1 MIQTDHQIHSK
12 GMKDLKTILEK
23 LPTCLFMVLVMVMIM
38 YPLHLHVKDNASA
51 ISDTQDDELIT
62 IVEEEGEAHALAEME
77 PEEPAIVV
85 ETQKEEDLS
94 VKDTVEDTLKEKE
107 SSQEKENELTVT
119 TAQAANQEVEILKTK
134 EAKEENDSNENEEP
148 LPAKINPE
156 ANEKRKETKTVSIDI
171 EPVSQV
177 NVNVTFNQYVLDIID
192 TYAIGEGKYPYLL
205 NNDYANYN
213 GVTQT
218 LTYQGKE
225 LLKAHPSGNR
235 ASHCVGIT
243 FEVFFRAMQQRNRDL
258 GIPGD
263 DFNGMSYE
271 DLFDFIMN
279 WFAASGPKRNSNIA
293 IAVEKYGIGKRLYDL
308 EDVKPGDFIDLN
320 RQNGTG
326 HTVVFINWIR
336 EQNRIIGLRYW
347 SSQPSTGGISYNKEY
362 LKAINHMY
370 MVRIL
375 PVPGQSF

>member
-1 MIQTDHQIHSK
+1 
-12 GMKDLKTILEK
+12 MKNFLEK
-23 LPTCLFMVLVMVMIM
+23 ASLPAFLFMVLVMAIGM
-38 YPLHLHVKDNASA
+38 YSFYAKDNAGA
-51 ISDTQDDELIT
+51 ITETEDYDLRG
-62 IVEEEGEAHALAEME
+62 IVEGKGEVYALAEME
-77 PEEPAIVV
+77 PEEPAVL
-85 ETQKEEDLS
+85 ETQKEDDLS
-94 VKDTVEDTLKEKE
+94 VKDTLKEKE
-107 SSQEKENELTVT
+107 PSQEKENEVTIT
-119 TAQAANQEVEILKTK
+119 TAKASNQEEEILENK
-134 EAKEENDSNENEEP
+134 EVKEENNIEEP
-148 LPAKINPE
+148 IPAKKNPE
-156 ANEKRKETKTVSIDI
+156 TSDKREEAKTVSINI
-171 EPVSQV
+171 EPISQV
-177 NVNVTFNQYVLDIID
+177 NANVTFNQYVLDIID

-225 LLKAHPSGNR
+225 LLKAHPSGNK

-258 GIPGD
+258 GIPVD
-263 DFNGMSYE
+263 DFNGMSYD
-271 DLFDFIMN
+271 DLFDFVMN
-279 WFAASGPKRNSNIA
+279 WFAASGSKKNNNIA

-308 EDVKPGDFIDLN
+308 EDVKSGDFIDLN

-362 LKAINHMY
+362 LNAINHMY